1 MNILGVIPARYASTR
16 FPGKP
21 LAPVAGRPMIQCVYE
36 RARRSAMLTDLC
48 VATDDGRIAAA
59 VDAFGGKVMMTR
71 LDHQS
76 GSDRIAEVAQQIRPQ
91 PDIVINIQGDEPLI
105 EPAAIDVA
113 INVLLAD
120 DDAEVSTLVRPILS
134 LEELE
139 NSNVVKVVLAQDHTA
154 LYFSRSPI
162 PFCRDCSAQ
171 RDWLSRHQ
179 YLKHLGIYVYRH
191 QMLLKFVSWPPGR
204 LERVEQLEQLRLLE
218 HGVRIHV
225 ARTEYEGRSVDT
237 PGDLEAL
244 NRDLEKRKQQ
254 RDSEVTRLAS

>member
-21 LAPVAGRPMIQCVYE
+21 LAQVAGKPMIQCVYE

-48 VATDDGRIAAA
+48 VATDDQRIMAA
-59 VDAFGGKVMMTR
+59 VENFGGKVMKTR
-71 LDHQS
+71 SDHLS

-91 PDIVINIQGDEPLI
+91 PDIVVNVQGDEPLI

-120 DDAEVSTLVRPILS
+120 EEAEVSTLVRPIS
-134 LEELE
+134 SPAELE
-139 NSNVVKVVLAQDHTA
+139 NPNVVKVVLAQDHTA

-162 PFCRDCSAQ
+162 PFCRDCTGGPE
-171 RDWLSRHQ
+171 WLSRHQ

-191 QMLLKFVSWPPGR
+191 ETLLSFVSWPPGR
-204 LERVEQLEQLRLLE
+204 LERIEQLEQLRLLE
-218 HGVRIHV
+218 RGVRIHV

-237 PGDLEAL
+237 PADLEAL
-244 NRDLEKRKQQ
+244 NRDLEKKK
-254 RDSEVTRLAS
+254 

>member
-21 LAPVAGRPMIQCVYE
+21 LASVAGKSMIQCVYE

-48 VATDDGRIAAA
+48 VATDDQRIVAA
-59 VDAFGGKVMMTR
+59 VENFGGKVMKTR
-71 LDHQS
+71 SDHQT

-91 PDIVINIQGDEPLI
+91 PDIVVNIQGDEPLI
-105 EPAAIDVA
+105 DPAAIDVA

-120 DDAEVSTLVRPILS
+120 DQAEVSTLVRPILS

-139 NSNVVKVVLAQDHTA
+139 HPNVVKVVLAQDHTA

-162 PFCRDCSAQ
+162 PFCRDCNDRSA
-171 RDWLSRHQ
+171 WLGRHQ

-191 QMLLKFVSWPPGR
+191 EMLLSFVSWPPGR
-204 LERVEQLEQLRLLE
+204 LERIEQLEQLRLLE
-218 HGVRIHV
+218 RGVRIHV

-237 PGDLEAL
+237 PADLEAL
-244 NRDLEKRKQQ
+244 NRDLEMR
-254 RDSEVTRLAS
+254 R